1 MCRRIVKITGRYFIE
16 GLDAVLDAVD
26 ADVVVQSTSSPW
38 SLGDGV
44 LRSEVIGFNA
54 TLLDSLLGGQD
65 ESRGRPAER
74 ALFEGFQKLERAG
87 RTVARFPALRV
98 RPTPNAEQS
107 TVVSE
112 L

>member
-1 MCRRIVKITGRYFIE
+1 MKITGRYFVE
-16 GLDAVLDAVD
+16 GLDAVLDTVD
-26 ADVVVQSTSSPW
+26 ADIVVQSTQSPW

-54 TLLDSLLGGQD
+54 SLLDALLGGQD

-74 ALFEGFQKLERAG
+74 ALFEGAPRLERSG
-87 RTVARFPALRV
+87 RTVARFPPLRV
-98 RPTPNAEQS
+98 RPTRNAEQS

>member
-1 MCRRIVKITGRYFIE
+1 MKITGRYFVE
-16 GLDAVLDAVD
+16 GLDAVLDGMD
-26 ADVVVQSTSSPW
+26 ADVVVQSTPSPW

-44 LRSEVIGFNA
+44 LRSEVIGFDG
-54 TLLDSLLGGQD
+54 TLLDALLGGQD

-74 ALFEGFQKLERAG
+74 ALFEGVQKLERSG
-87 RTVARFPALRV
+87 RTVARFPPLKV

>member
-1 MCRRIVKITGRYFIE
+1 M
-16 GLDAVLDAVD
+16 LDAVD
-26 ADVVVQSTSSPW
+26 ADVVVQSTPSPW

-44 LRSEVIGFNA
+44 LRSEVVGFDA
-54 TLLDSLLGGQD
+54 SLLDALLGGQD

-87 RTVARFPALRV
+87 RAVARFPPLRV
-98 RPTPNAEQS
+98 RPTRNGEQS

>member
-1 MCRRIVKITGRYFIE
+1 
-16 GLDAVLDAVD
+16 
-26 ADVVVQSTSSPW
+26 VV
-38 SLGDGV
+38 GFDG
-44 LRSEVIGFNA
+44 
-54 TLLDSLLGGQD
+54 TLLDALLGGQD

-74 ALFEGFQKLERAG
+74 ALFEGVQKLERAG
-87 RTVARFPALRV
+87 RSVARFPALRV